1 MTTNDINA
9 PKIDMEPS
17 ATRSLAEKLRNIVG
31 PEAVVEGPEQFTDTE
46 WPLKDPYWIPGDE
59 TYSPSVTAHPQN
71 TAQLQ
76 EIVQLANASGVP
88 IWTHSQGR
96 NNGYGGPSPRVGGS
110 INVSLRQMNRILEI
124 NEDLAYAVV
133 EPGVRWFDLYDE
145 LRRRGSPLM
154 LSVPDIGWGSIIGNS
169 LDNGVT
175 YLPYGQDFAAPC
187 GMEVV
192 LADGTI
198 MRTGMGAMTDNASF
212 HIYKRGVGPSLDSMF
227 IQSNL
232 GIVTRMGIWL
242 MPQPE
247 TFAPL
252 TLTIA
257 AEEDLPAAIDAVRE
271 LKLKNHLRGAP
282 CLYNTVMA
290 ATMTGVKDVIEA
302 ANQGIMADEEI
313 EKIAVSTG
321 LGRWYVRTALWGD
334 RAEVDYQLASVK
346 KVWEEIPSAVV
357 KISGYYSP
365 EEFDA
370 LDSISDRIL
379 AGVPNLDVIKYKDEN
394 FAHIGMSPLVPMQ
407 GTKVQETVNL
417 IREMT
422 FDLMGQNFKAGI
434 LVVGERSCAVVASIN
449 FNRNDADE
457 AQHAYSVARNMIKE
471 IAKLGYT
478 EYRTHLDLMDD
489 VAELLDFNE
498 HAYQRFCT
506 TIKDAVD
513 PRGIL
518 SPGRYGIWPSKI
530 TRTVATS

>member
-1 MTTNDINA
+1 MPTQPIAGSPTDQNQSI
-9 PKIDMEPS
+9 S
-17 ATRSLAEKLRNIVG
+17 ADVVEKLRSIVG
-31 PEAVVEGPEQFTDTE
+31 NNGIAIGPKELDDAE
-46 WPLKDPYWIPGDE
+46 WPLKDPYWIPSDE
-59 TYSPSVTAHPQN
+59 TYSPSVAVHPN
-71 TAQLQ
+71 DTVQLQ
-76 EIVQLANASGVP
+76 AILQVANEALIPV
-88 IWTHSQGR
+88 WTHSQGR

-110 INVSLRQMNRILEI
+110 ISISLRRMNRILEI
-124 NEDLAYAVV
+124 NEELAYAVV

-145 LRRRGSPLM
+145 LRRRGSRLM

-198 MRTGMGAMTDNASF
+198 MRTGMGSMTGNPGF
-212 HIYKRGVGPSLDSMF
+212 HVYKRGVGPVLDPLF
-227 IQSNL
+227 IQSNF

-257 AEEDLPAAIDAVRE
+257 AEKDLPAAIDAIRE

-282 CLYNTVMA
+282 CLYNTIMA
-290 ATMTGVKDVIEA
+290 ATMTGVAHVINA
-302 ANQGIMADEEI
+302 ANQGIMDEDEI
-313 EKIAVSTG
+313 DQIALSTG
-321 LGRWYVRTALWGD
+321 LGRWYLRTALWGD
-334 RAEVDYQLASVK
+334 RTEVDYQLESVK
-346 KVWEEIPSAVV
+346 RAWEAIPGAQV

-365 EEFDA
+365 EEYDT
-370 LDSISDRIL
+370 LESISDRIL
-379 AGVPNLDVIKYKDEN
+379 AGVPNLDVIKYKDDS
-394 FAHIGMSPLVPMQ
+394 FAHIGMSPLVPLR
-407 GTKVQETVNL
+407 GEEVQRTVGV
-417 IREMT
+417 IRRMT
-422 FDLMGQNFKAGI
+422 HELMGLNFKAGI
-434 LVVGERSCAVVASIN
+434 LVTGERSCAVVASIN
-449 FNRNDADE
+449 FDRNSSNA
-457 AQHAYSVARNMIKE
+457 ASHAYAVARKMIGE

-489 VAELLDFNE
+489 VAELLDFND

-506 TIKDAVD
+506 KIKDAVD

-518 SPGRYGIWPSKI
+518 SPGRYGIWPSLDPESI
-530 TRTVATS
+530 

>member
-1 MTTNDINA
+1 M
-9 PKIDMEPS
+9 
-17 ATRSLAEKLRNIVG
+17 
-31 PEAVVEGPEQFTDTE
+31 
-46 WPLKDPYWIPGDE
+46 
-59 TYSPSVTAHPQN
+59 
-71 TAQLQ
+71 
-76 EIVQLANASGVP
+76 ANESGVP
-88 IWTHSQGR
+88 LWTHSQGR
-96 NNGYGGPSPRVGGS
+96 NNGYGGPLPRVGGS
-110 INVSLRQMNRILEI
+110 INISLRRMNRILEI

-145 LRRRGSPLM
+145 LRRRGSRLM

-175 YLPYGQDFAAPC
+175 YLPYGQDFTAPC

-192 LADGTI
+192 LADGTLL
-198 MRTGMGAMTDNASF
+198 RTGMGAMTGNDSF
-212 HIYKRGVGPSLDSMF
+212 HTYKRGVGPALDSMF
-227 IQSNL
+227 VQSNL

-247 TFAPL
+247 TFVPL

-257 AEEDLPAAIDAVRE
+257 AEEYLPAAIDAVRE

-282 CLYNTVMA
+282 CLYNTVMG

-302 ANQGIMADEEI
+302 ANNGIMADEEI
-313 EKIAVSTG
+313 ERIASSTG
-321 LGRWYVRTALWGD
+321 LGRWHVRTALWGD
-334 RAEVDYQLASVK
+334 RAEVDYQLESVK
-346 KVWEEIPSAVV
+346 RLWEKIPGAAVKV
-357 KISGYYSP
+357 SGYYSP
-365 EEFDA
+365 EEYES

-379 AGVPNLDVIKYKDEN
+379 AGVPNLDVIKYKDDS

-407 GTKVQETVNL
+407 GTKVEETVNL
-417 IREMT
+417 IRNMT

-449 FNRNDADE
+449 FNRKDADE
-457 AQHAYSVARNMIKE
+457 AIHAYSVARKMIKE

-478 EYRTHLDLMDD
+478 EYRTHLDLMDE
-489 VAELLDFNE
+489 VSELMDFND
-498 HAYQRFCT
+498 HAYQKFCT

-518 SPGRYGIWPSKI
+518 SPGRYGIWPSNG
-530 TRTVATS
+530 